1 MPKGRIIKSFVYLSE
16 MGPTDGP
23 LAVVPGSHRLYAK
36 PSHAQP
42 PSPNQAL
49 CVCSQFGPWET
60 YRRSFRSSMTLDA
73 ELPQECM
80 ANHIKFTGSPGDV
93 LLFDTACYHTAMPN
107 VGGRDRRAV
116 IMGWMSS
123 ASGAGGS
130 AFTPEQAARLEAS
143 GRMTDTLRQL
153 AGC

>member
-1 MPKGRIIKSFVYLSE
+1 MKL
-16 MGPTDGP
+16 
-23 LAVVPGSHRLYAK
+23 
-36 PSHAQP
+36 
-42 PSPNQAL
+42 QAL

-153 AGC
+153 VGC